1 MAQEKSASVDQ
12 YSIAQDRVAEESCH
26 FLIIGLVFLNMKSMN
41 KGIAPLRHGS
51 GSNLLA
57 YS

>member
-12 YSIAQDRVAEESCH
+12 YSIAQGRIAEESYH

-41 KGIAPLRHGS
+41 KEIAPLRHGR
-51 GSNLLA
+51 GSNWLA